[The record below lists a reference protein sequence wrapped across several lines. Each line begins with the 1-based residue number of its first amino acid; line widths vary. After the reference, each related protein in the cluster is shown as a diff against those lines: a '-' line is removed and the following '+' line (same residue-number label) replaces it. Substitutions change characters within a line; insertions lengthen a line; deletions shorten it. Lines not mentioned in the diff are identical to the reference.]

1 VAGSVKKREKQEK
14 HGPAPIA
21 EALASYLAQSGLAK
35 RVDQAGVIPEWGSLV
50 GPQIAAVTH
59 PLSVT
64 QDGLLFVGVTTH
76 GWMAEL
82 SLLEPELLKKLNT
95 KPDRQPVSRIRWLLR
110 RE

>member
-1 VAGSVKKREKQEK
+1 MKKREKQEK
-14 HGPAPIA
+14 HAPAPIA

-35 RVDQAGVIPEWGSLV
+35 RVDQAGVVPEWASLV

-64 QDGLLFVGVTTH
+64 QDGLLFVAVSTH

-82 SLLEPELLKKLNT
+82 SLLEPQLLKKLNA
-95 KPDRQPVSRIRWLLR
+95 KAGRQPVERIRWLLR
-110 RE
+110 RL

>member
-1 VAGSVKKREKQEK
+1 MKKREKQAK
-14 HGPAPIA
+14 HAPAPIA

-35 RVDQAGVIPEWGSLV
+35 RVDQAGIIPEWESLV
-50 GPQIAAVTH
+50 GPQIAAVTR

-64 QDGLLFVGVTTH
+64 RDGLLFVAVTTH

-82 SLLEPELLKKLNT
+82 SLLEPDLLKRLNA
-95 KPDRQPVSRIRWLLR
+95 KPDRPPVERIRWLLR